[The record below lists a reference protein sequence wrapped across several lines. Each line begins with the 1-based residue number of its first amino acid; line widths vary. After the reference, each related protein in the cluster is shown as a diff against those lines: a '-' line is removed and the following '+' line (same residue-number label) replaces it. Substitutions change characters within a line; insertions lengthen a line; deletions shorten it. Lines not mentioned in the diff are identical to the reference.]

1 MNMYEC
7 PDRIY
12 KYMPFDGLYKTLTN
26 GTFRLSRPSDFNDPL
41 DMYLQAA
48 YGKDQKAF
56 FEDMIK
62 AFLSLFEHE
71 NDLSSLP
78 DSPYRAAITFIG
90 TDLKNA
96 SPDQRAHLYEQML
109 HTPIEKM
116 YDLKKLEQT
125 EQEVLSFVRR
135 SFEFDGVFCS
145 TTDFKSL
152 LMWAHYADKHY
163 GAVIEFTPS
172 QEKHSAFLASKK
184 VKYSNERSVL
194 YATAQEFVLHVVTM
208 SENESAKAIL
218 DKLIY
223 TKSSDWK
230 YEQEYRLYVPFC
242 IKPSRDFATLEYHPE
257 ELTSVFFGCR
267 MSQQNTEM
275 AMALAKAVNPLV
287 AIYKACPTP
296 RDFGLNF
303 EIIS

>member
-1 MNMYEC
+1 MYEC

-12 KYMPFDGLYKTLTN
+12 KYLSFDGLCKTLTN
-26 GTFRLSRPSDFNDPL
+26 RTFRLSRPSDFNDPL

-48 YGKDQKAF
+48 YGKDRKAF
-56 FEDMIK
+56 YEDMKK

-71 NDLSSLP
+71 NDFSSLP
-78 DSPYRAAITFIG
+78 DSPYKAAITFIG
-90 TDLKNA
+90 THLKKA
-96 SPDQRAHLYEQML
+96 STDQRDHLYEQML
-109 HTPIEKM
+109 QTPIEEM

-125 EQEVLSFVRR
+125 EQEVLSFVRQ

-152 LMWAHYADKHY
+152 LMWAHYAEKHS

-172 QEKHSAFLASKK
+172 QEKHSVFLASKK
-184 VKYSNERSVL
+184 VKYSNERPVL
-194 YATAQEFVLHVVTM
+194 YATAQEFVLHGVTM
-208 SENESAKAIL
+208 SKDESAKAIL

-230 YEQEYRLYVPFC
+230 YEKEYRLYVPFC

-257 ELTSVFFGCR
+257 ELTAVFLGCR

-275 AMALAKAVNPLV
+275 AMALAKAINPLA
-287 AIYKACPTP
+287 AIYKASPTP
-296 RDFGLNF
+296 RDSGLNF
-303 EIIS
+303 EKLL

>member
-1 MNMYEC
+1 
-7 PDRIY
+7 
-12 KYMPFDGLYKTLTN
+12 
-26 GTFRLSRPSDFNDPL
+26 
-41 DMYLQAA
+41 MYLQAA

-194 YATAQEFVLHVVTM
+194 YATAREFVLHVVTM

>member
-1 MNMYEC
+1 
-7 PDRIY
+7 
-12 KYMPFDGLYKTLTN
+12 
-26 GTFRLSRPSDFNDPL
+26 
-41 DMYLQAA
+41 MYLQAA

-56 FEDMIK
+56 FEDMKK
-62 AFLSLFEHE
+62 AFLSLFENE

-90 TDLKNA
+90 SHLKMVT
-96 SPDQRAHLYEQML
+96 PGQRAHLYEQIL
-109 HTPIEKM
+109 HTPIEEI

-125 EQEVLSFVRR
+125 ALEVLSFVRR

-145 TTDFKSL
+145 TTDSKSL
-152 LMWAHYADKHY
+152 LMWAHYADKHS

-172 QEKHSAFLASKK
+172 QEKDSVFLASKK
-184 VKYSNERSVL
+184 VKYSNERPVL
-194 YATAQEFVLHVVTM
+194 YATAQEFVPHGVTM
-208 SENESAKAIL
+208 SEKESGQAIL
-218 DKLIY
+218 DKLTY
-223 TKSSDWK
+223 TKSIDWK

-242 IKPSRDFATLEYHPE
+242 IKPGQDFATLEYDPE
-257 ELTSVFFGCR
+257 ELTSVFLGCR

-303 EIIS
+303 EKLS

>member
-12 KYMPFDGLYKTLTN
+12 KYLPFDGLCKTLTT
-26 GTFRLSRPSDFNDPL
+26 GTFRLSRPCDFNDPF
-41 DMYLQAA
+41 DMYLQAP

-56 FEDMIK
+56 FEDMKK
-62 AFLSLFEHE
+62 AFLSVFEHE

-78 DSPYRAAITFIG
+78 DSPYKAKITFLG
-90 TDLKNA
+90 MHLKNI
-96 SPDQRAHLYEQML
+96 SPDQRAHLYEQIL
-109 HTPIEKM
+109 NTPIEEM

-125 EQEVLSFVRR
+125 EQEILSFVRQ
-135 SFEFDGVFCS
+135 SFELDGVFCS
-145 TTDFKSL
+145 TTDFNSL
-152 LMWAHYADKHY
+152 LMWAHYAQKHI

-172 QEKHSAFLASKK
+172 QEKHSVFLASGK
-184 VKYSNERSVL
+184 VKYSNERPVL
-194 YATAQEFVLHVVTM
+194 YATAQEFVFHGVTM
-208 SENESAKAIL
+208 SKTESAKAIL

-230 YEQEYRLYVPFC
+230 YEQEYRLYVPSC
-242 IKPSRDFATLEYHPE
+242 IKPSLGFGTLEYPPE
-257 ELTSVFFGCR
+257 ELTSVFLGCR

-275 AMALAKAVNPLV
+275 TMALAKAVNPLV
-287 AIYKACPTP
+287 AIYKASPTP

-303 EIIS
+303 EKIS